1 MILVLTVG
9 TNPLPCFVVSKYLL
23 EKKEISKIILIYSEK
38 NKEQDGTK
46 EYADNLE
53 KLIEKDFQSV
63 EIEKISLSNVSSAKD
78 IRNDLDKTNW
88 DVNSKYHLNYTGGTK
103 SMSVHVYNYFKEKF
117 GNNVV
122 FSYLDARNYVLVRDD
137 GNYEPE
143 KGDLRNKV
151 SININ
156 DLLSLHSYKIRDDS
170 YKDVGDLKVF
180 NDVLQIFETAIR
192 EGQLGDFYDWYKE
205 IRNIKTE
212 TCIGTEKRPRVTTF
226 KEQIQK
232 ESPINLKHI
241 VENFGNNIPE
251 IVKSILES
259 FPKEKRIHDTKDEKI
274 TLWLPESLNNNDFKE
289 RVKDTWEYLDGKW
302 LEHYVYN
309 KLKEKLEGKGLKEK
323 ENFGWSLKA
332 EKEKNRYFELDFFI
346 IKGYQLI
353 GISITTDDKT
363 YICKSKGFE
372 IIHRVRQ
379 IGGDES
385 IAFLITGLKKDSAEK
400 LKEDLKIHSG
410 TNEER
415 LKVFGIDDWNDIDNE
430 ILKFI

>member
-23 EKKEISKIILIYSEK
+23 EKKEIRKIILIYSEK

-53 KLIEKDFQSV
+53 KLIKRDFQGI

-88 DVNSKYHLNYTGGTK
+88 DVNFKYHLNYTGGTK

-143 KGDLRNKV
+143 KGDLRTKV

-156 DLLSLHSYKIRDDS
+156 DLLSLHSYKIRSNS
-170 YKDVGDLKVF
+170 YEDVQDLKVF
-180 NDVLQIFETAIR
+180 NDVLQIFETAIS
-192 EGQLGDFYDWYKE
+192 EGQLKDFYNWYNE
-205 IRNIKTE
+205 IRNIKTA
-212 TCIGTEKRPRVTTF
+212 GFDKVKKF
-226 KEQIQK
+226 KDQIKK
-232 ESPINLKHI
+232 ESPVNLKYI
-241 VENFGNNIPE
+241 VENFDKNITE
-251 IVKSILES
+251 IAKSILES
-259 FPKEKRIHDTKDEKI
+259 FPKDKKIHDTIDGRI
-274 TLWLPESLNNNDFKE
+274 TLWVPNESLNNNDFKE

-309 KLKEKLEGKGLKEK
+309 KLKEKLVGKGLKEK

-332 EKEKNRYFELDFFI
+332 EKEKNRDFELDFFI

-353 GISITTDDKT
+353 GISITTDKQPH
-363 YICKSKGFE
+363 ICKSKGFE

-385 IAFLITGLKKDSAEK
+385 IALLITGLEKDSAEKLSAEK
-400 LKEDLKIHSG
+400 LKEDLKIHYG

-415 LKVFGIDDWNDIDNE
+415 LKVFGIDDWKDIDNE